1 IVLQDQLGYR
11 DILVYHRR
19 GYTVF
24 PSFALLQNHRL
35 KNIFLPHLVN
45 GYKDQEVDCPPR
57 LYFLCGPSGVADSQ
71 LIRAVAHFPS
81 LLSVAL
87 TM

>member
-45 GYKDQEVDCPPR
+45 GYA
-57 LYFLCGPSGVADSQ
+57 FLNMPEASCRCSYYGQKGRP
-71 LIRAVAHFPS
+71 
-81 LLSVAL
+81 
-87 TM
+87 

>member
-45 GYKDQEVDCPPR
+45 GYNSR
-57 LYFLCGPSGVADSQ
+57 I
-71 LIRAVAHFPS
+71 IRADPRVSNGAS
-81 LLSVAL
+81 L
-87 TM
+87 